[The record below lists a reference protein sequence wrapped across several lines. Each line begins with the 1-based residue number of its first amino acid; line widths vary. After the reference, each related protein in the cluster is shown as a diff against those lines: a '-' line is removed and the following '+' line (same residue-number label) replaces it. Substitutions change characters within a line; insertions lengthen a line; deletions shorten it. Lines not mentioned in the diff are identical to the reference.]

1 MDYLRNHPIVNNQL
15 SSNHNICLINNFGEI
30 NNSNNNQPIIFMQ
43 KEITMMN
50 YESEERLGDSNDE
63 MMVASSPKRNKMS
76 QRNGKR
82 HHDQQKPISDNK
94 MRKKEKIKKERI
106 KLHNLFTEGYILEGQ
121 SVIYRNRTGKI
132 NTKGIISYKDKSF
145 TSPSGWATEI
155 NKELGGSNST
165 RPNGWHDVYINGHR
179 LSSIR
184 DKFISNKKIRLSN
197 VNPNSSF
204 NYNNSLDI
212 LAHACIFVTERK
224 L

>member
-1 MDYLRNHPIVNNQL
+1 M
-15 SSNHNICLINNFGEI
+15 
-30 NNSNNNQPIIFMQ
+30 
-43 KEITMMN
+43 IT
-50 YESEERLGDSNDE
+50 
-63 MMVASSPKRNKMS
+63 SSPQRNKIIS
-76 QRNGKR
+76 SSSPQRKR
-82 HHDQQKPISDNK
+82 FHDQQKPITDNK

-106 KLHNLFTEGYILEGQ
+106 KLCNLFTEGYILEGQ
-121 SVIYRNRTGKI
+121 SVVYRNRIGKI
-132 NTKGIISYKDKSF
+132 NTKGIIAYKEKSF

-184 DKFISNKKIRLSN
+184 EKYVSNKKIRLSN
-197 VNPNSSF
+197 VNPNCYS
-204 NYNNSLDI
+204 NSLDI